1 MPFTRQGEKRPPNAG
16 RRAGTPNKATKE
28 LKDLLRDLVKK
39 PEIQEAIEKQILA
52 GDRGAAQLFIAA
64 MNQVLGKPR
73 EAVEVS
79 TSPGWPS
86 SSSSASSK
94 RRRGGA
100 ARLAVAATAPLAP
113 HRSSG

>member
-28 LKDLLRDLVKK
+28 LKDFLRDLVKK

-79 TSPGWPS
+79 TSPGM
-86 SSSSASSK
+86 AEFLK
-94 RRRGGA
+94 LCILEAQARGRGEA
-100 ARLAVAATAPLAP
+100 G
-113 HRSSG
+113 SGSDCPPGSPPK